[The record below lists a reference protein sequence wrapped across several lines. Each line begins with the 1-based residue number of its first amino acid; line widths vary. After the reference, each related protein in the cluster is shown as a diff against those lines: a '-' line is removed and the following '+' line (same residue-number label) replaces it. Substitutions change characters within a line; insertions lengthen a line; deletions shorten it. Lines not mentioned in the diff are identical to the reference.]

1 LSDPEADE
9 REKWISDLNM
19 FQAAIRDVV
28 LVYGTA
34 EPVPV
39 VVVHA
44 VGESITDKIV
54 DILARDN
61 SSPIDIG
68 HIFKDRE
75 PTVDNDHFNA
85 PATGSEKGSAAF
97 AQKFKQ
103 KEENDFVGV
112 LMFHQAIYVGKLD
125 ADAWGDW
132 IENENLY
139 LTFPEGMREDG
150 RCFIYITV
158 TEGKGMFKRPIT
170 SIHSRLKLA
179 KRWDQFRLEGGD
191 DYYGFAGDVRNGGEH
206 IVLNMTEHGIPVGLV
221 LLTIQKKSIT

>member
-1 LSDPEADE
+1 MNEWEELVDAFAEYIPGLGTWYSFKRMALSDPEADE
-9 REKWISDLNM
+9 REKWISGLNM

-75 PTVDNDHFNA
+75 PIVDNDHFNVLV
-85 PATGSEKGSAAF
+85 TGSEKGSVAF

-103 KEENDFVGV
+103 KEENDFIGV
-112 LMFHQAIYVGKLD
+112 LMFHQAVYAGKFD
-125 ADAWGDW
+125 
-132 IENENLY
+132 IEA
-139 LTFPEGMREDG
+139 MRD
-150 RCFIYITV
+150 
-158 TEGKGMFKRPIT
+158 
-170 SIHSRLKLA
+170 
-179 KRWDQFRLEGGD
+179 
-191 DYYGFAGDVRNGGEH
+191 
-206 IVLNMTEHGIPVGLV
+206 
-221 LLTIQKKSIT
+221 